1 MGSKAA
7 QKVKLPS
14 FDELLGTGEPE
25 SKESIVMVPIRLFH
39 SFKGHPFQVSDD
51 EKMEEI
57 VESIRKYGVLVPGIV
72 RPQGENGYEVV
83 AGHRRWRACELAGV
97 EEMPVIIRELDDDAA
112 TIIMVD
118 SNVQRENILP
128 SEKAFAYKMKYEAI
142 RHQGSRGDKHTADE
156 VGEVAGDSGRTV
168 QRYIRLTELNPCLLD
183 YVDTNKIP
191 LLAGEKLSYL
201 KKEEQN
207 WVDGVIKNS
216 GVYPSKTQ
224 AEQLKLYSEQGKLT
238 EGQVYAVLIKKEGKG
253 ISIAI
258 PSGKIREY
266 FPVFYTKEQMEEVI
280 YTLLERWKQNEEKE
294 G

>member
-1 MGSKAA
+1 MKNKAA

-14 FDELLGTGEPE
+14 FDELLGAGQPE
-25 SKESIVMVPIRLFH
+25 SKESIAMVPIKLFH

-51 EKMEEI
+51 EKMQEI

-72 RPQGENGYEVV
+72 RPQGEGGYEVV
-83 AGHRRWRACELAGV
+83 AGHRRWRACVLAGV
-97 EEMPVIIRELDDDAA
+97 EEMPVIIRELDDDTA

-142 RHQGSRGDKHTADE
+142 RHQGSRGDKYTADE

-168 QRYIRLTELNPCLLD
+168 QRYIRLTELNQSLLD

-201 KKEEQN
+201 KKEEQS
-207 WVDGVIKNS
+207 WVDEVIKNS
-216 GVYPSKTQ
+216 ESYPSKTQ
-224 AEQLKLYSEQGKLT
+224 AEQLKSYSQQGKLT
-238 EGQVYAVLIKKEGKG
+238 ESQVYAILIKKEGKG

-258 PSGKIREY
+258 SSRKVREY
-266 FPVFYTKEQMEEVI
+266 FPVSYTKEQMEEVI
-280 YTLLERWKQNEEKE
+280 YTLLERWKQNEEGE